1 MSGITEIIEAEDPI
15 ENEEQSEVET
25 PDEQTEQ
32 VEESTEQKEE
42 AQEDEIVVSFGDEP
56 AQEEEKAAPQW
67 VKELRKAN
75 REKDRQIRELQA
87 KIQGSA
93 PAAPKLG
100 KKPSLDDFDY
110 DTDKFEEALTSWYDQ
125 KKQVEEIERKAEEK
139 RKADE
144 QAWANR
150 LETYTKAK
158 ASLKVSD
165 YEDAEMAVQEALN
178 VTQQGLLVKVTEMPA
193 HFVYGLGK
201 NSSELKRLKEIQDPI
216 EFVAA
221 VVKLESKMKAMPRKS
236 APPPPER
243 RVSGAAPVSGSIDS
257 TLERLRAEAEKTGN
271 YTKVVQY
278 KRAKQS

>member
-1 MSGITEIIEAEDPI
+1 MSGITEIIEAEDPV

-32 VEESTEQKEE
+32 VEETAEQKEE

-87 KIQGSA
+87 KIQGAA

-165 YEDAEMAVQEALN
+165 YEDAEMAVQEAFN
-178 VTQQGLLVKVTEMPA
+178 QTQQGIIVQGADNPALV
-193 HFVYGLGK
+193 VYALGK
-201 NSSELKRLKEIQDPI
+201 NPSKLKELSAISDP
-216 EFVAA
+216 VAFAFA
-221 VVKLESKMKAMPRKS
+221 VAKLETQVKTTSRKP